1 MESFALLWNVSKDKL
16 YELGKKCGLLPGAN
30 VGSSELHCVVTL
42 SSGITDEVE
51 EGDIHPSPAD
61 KLKEAL
67 SSGTAF
73 TKLYLVI
80 FYTLHLLIQFYFKCY
95 IFIGVE

>member
-51 EGDIHPSPAD
+51 EGDVHPSPAD

-73 TKLYLVI
+73 TKLYLVN
-80 FYTLHLLIQFYFKCY
+80 F
-95 IFIGVE
+95 